1 MRDSVGRTARLGA
14 GPAPAREARHALIVN
29 GEARSIEAGART
41 TLGSALRDQ
50 LGLMSIKLAC
60 ERGECGACTVLV
72 KGLPRMSCI
81 TLARLVDE
89 VETLEGLVDESADLR
104 AAFADAGAFQCGF
117 CTPGQVVHATAIL
130 RAGLSADVEE
140 RKGQVRRALVGN
152 ICRCTGYQGIV
163 DAISAVA
170 AVRKVSS

>member
-1 MRDSVGRTARLGA
+1 MRESAGRAALIRPGGNA
-14 GPAPAREARHALIVN
+14 ADEDRHALIVN

-50 LGLMSIKLAC
+50 LGLTSVKLAC

-72 KGLPRMSCI
+72 DGLPRMSCI
-81 TLARLVDE
+81 TLARLAGE
-89 VETLEGLVDESADLR
+89 VVTLEGLAGESADLR

-130 RAGLSADVEE
+130 SAGLSADAEE
-140 RKGQVRRALVGN
+140 RRDQVRRALVGN

-163 DAISAVA
+163 DAICTVA
-170 AVRKVSS
+170 AGRKVAS

>member
-1 MRDSVGRTARLGA
+1 MRDPA
-14 GPAPAREARHALIVN
+14 GPAARLAASGPAPEARHALTVN
-29 GEARSIEAGART
+29 GEVRSIEAGART

-50 LGLMSIKLAC
+50 LGLMSVKLAC

-72 KGLPRMSCI
+72 AGLPRMACI
-81 TLARLVDE
+81 TLARLADE
-89 VETLEGLVDESADLR
+89 VETLEGLIAESADLR

-130 RAGLSADVEE
+130 RAGLSADAGE

-163 DAISAVA
+163 AAISAVA
-170 AVRKVSS
+170 AEREVRS